1 MIELFSITLQLLCF
15 LLIFSFPF
23 NPAFL
28 NKIIFIKNNQFNYAD
43 CYAVNIIFILNLL
56 LIFSFLNIDIKLVF
70 LILLALAISFF
81 VINIK
86 EINKSINKKFIMR
99 FIFFIIL
106 FYSMSI
112 NMAHELKIEWDG
124 FHWITK
130 ALVFLNN
137 EEIKNLR
144 SVDMPMY
151 PHLGGYIW
159 ALFWENSFLKL
170 EYFGRLFPIFFYL
183 ISIFSIFNLLRFKSQ
198 KVLYTLVF
206 LTIYFTHEQ
215 YLFAGYQEY
224 YIFSILLISSR
235 YIATINFNQTYENK
249 KIFLVLLTMSLMMW
263 FKDEGM
269 FYYIIFGVL
278 LVLTVKINI
287 LYRLIFLLFII
298 STISLQYY
306 LQKYVI
312 GFYSFNSEIIN
323 NEIIYQLLDLK
334 YVIIKTLAISKHMV
348 IAFIKY
354 PLWLLIIFSLSFLF
368 VKFRNKELT
377 IKYFTY
383 ALILNFLFLF
393 AVYLH
398 DPNKDYEFL
407 LRVTLD
413 RLIFQAS
420 GFYLILVIYLINRI
434 KI

>member
-1 MIELFSITLQLLCF
+1 MIELFSIILQLLCF

-28 NKIIFIKNNQFNYAD
+28 NRIIFIKNNQFNYAD

-70 LILLALAISFF
+70 LILLTLAISFF

-86 EINKSINKKFIMR
+86 EINKSINKKFIIR

-112 NMAHELKIEWDG
+112 NMAHELKVEWDG

-130 ALVFLNN
+130 ALIFLNN
-137 EEIKNLR
+137 EDIKNLR

-170 EYFGRLFPIFFYL
+170 EYFGRLFPIFFYI
-183 ISIFSIFNLLRFKSQ
+183 ISIFSVFNLLRFKSQ

-206 LTIYFTHEQ
+206 LTIYFTHDQ

-235 YIATINFNQTYENK
+235 FIATINFNQTYENK

-287 LYRLIFLLFII
+287 LYRLIFLSFII

-354 PLWLLIIFSLSFLF
+354 PIWLLIIFSFSILF
-368 VKFRNKELT
+368 IKFRNKELT

-413 RLIFQAS
+413 RLIFQTS
-420 GFYLILVIYLINRI
+420 GFYLILVIYLINRL